1 MPQNRTTSM
10 DLPPVLSQLLGP
22 MTPPVTQPAASPE
35 MFNPSAGLAGGM
47 GQSQPSFLPSYAMG
61 GMVGGGGMPMD
72 GGGGMPMGG
81 APMGGAPMGGAG
93 LQMGGAQQPMSP
105 QQVEMQIQEFINNHP
120 EQVAQI
126 QQVVQAGLQAGEF
139 TLQDINTM
147 EQMAMT
153 ALQNP
158 ELYPNLRQLAI
169 QQGLADE
176 QTLSPQYD
184 EGLVISAII
193 ASRAASQMQ
202 EGGMGAPQE
211 AMGMPMDQMQNF
223 AAGGMVGPGDYA
235 AEGGKVEGPGTG
247 TSDSVPIRVSTGEYV
262 IPANVVRM
270 KGKEFFD
277 SMLEK
282 YKDNE

>member
-1 MPQNRTTSM
+1 
-10 DLPPVLSQLLGP
+10 

-47 GQSQPSFLPSYAMG
+47 GQSQPSFLPNYAMG

-72 GGGGMPMGG
+72 GGGGM
-81 APMGGAPMGGAG
+81 PMGGAPMGGAG

-105 QQVEMQIQEFINNHP
+105 QQVEMQIQEFINSHP

-126 QQVVQAGLQAGEF
+126 QQVVQAGLQAGEL
-139 TLQDINTM
+139 TMDDLNMM
-147 EQMAMT
+147 EQMAMV

-158 ELYPNLRQLAI
+158 EMYPQVRQLAI
-169 QQGLADE
+169 QQGFAGE
-176 QTLSPQYD
+176 QDLSPQYD
-184 EGLVISAII
+184 EGLIITVLIAARSAK
-193 ASRAASQMQ
+193 APMADQQMAAPTS
-202 EGGMGAPQE
+202 
-211 AMGMPMDQMQNF
+211 MPMDQMQNF
-223 AAGGMVGPGDYA
+223 AAGGIVGPGDYA

>member
-22 MTPPVTQPAASPE
+22 TTSPVTEPMATPD
-35 MFNPSAGLAGGM
+35 MFNPGGGLSGAM
-47 GQSQPSFLPSYAMG
+47 GQPQPSFMPNYAMG
-61 GMVGGGGMPMD
+61 GMVGAGGMPV
-72 GGGGMPMGG
+72 GG
-81 APMGGAPMGGAG
+81 APMQGGMPGAAG

-105 QQVEMQIQEFINNHP
+105 QQVELEIQEFINNNP
-120 EQVAQI
+120 EQVAKI
-126 QQVVQAGLQAGEF
+126 QQVVQAGIQEDPTFLPQMQMA
-139 TLQDINTM
+139 

-158 ELYPNLRQLAI
+158 EMYPYMRQLAI
-169 QQGLADE
+169 QQGIADE
-176 QTLSPQYD
+176 QSVPAEYD
-184 EGLVISAII
+184 QGLII
-193 ASRAASQMQ
+193 TILLTARIAASVGGAGQPMQ
-202 EGGMGAPQE
+202 AP
-211 AMGMPMDQMQNF
+211 MDMPMDQMQNF
-223 AAGGMVGPGDYA
+223 ADGGMVDDKIVRPGDMA
-235 AEGGKVEGPGTG
+235 AMGGKVQGPGTG

-282 YKDNE
+282 YKDA